1 MIAELDARARPEVV
15 IASSSSGLPA
25 SQFISGCKNAPQ
37 RVLVAHPFNPPHL
50 VPLVEVVPH
59 PGTDKRTVNTALA
72 FYRRL
77 GKIPILIR
85 HEVPGFVANRLQA
98 AVNNEAYSLVSR
110 GVVSARDLDAAM
122 TTGPGLRWALNGPLV
137 INTLGGGGSKDGFC
151 QRLERLGPEIRSWEE
166 DISAHRFTWTE
177 DEQNLLKER
186 VGQYLDEIDL
196 SEIVTERD
204 RALLEVLRAKSK
216 SEVLV

>member
-1 MIAELDARARPEVV
+1 MV
-15 IASSSSGLPA
+15 
-25 SQFISGCKNAPQ
+25 
-37 RVLVAHPFNPPHL
+37 HPFNPPHL
-50 VPLVEVVPH
+50 VPLVEIVPH
-59 PGTDKRTVNTALA
+59 PGTDKRTVNIALA
-72 FYRRL
+72 FYRKL

-110 GVVSARDLDAAM
+110 GVVSARDLDVAM

-137 INTLGGGGSKDGFC
+137 TNTLGGGGTKDGFC
-151 QRLERLGPEIRSWEE
+151 QRLGRLGPEIRVWEE
-166 DISAHRFTWTE
+166 DISAHRFTWTK

-196 SEIVTERD
+196 SEIVTQRD

-216 SEVLV
+216 SEALV

>member
-1 MIAELDARARPEVV
+1 M
-15 IASSSSGLPA
+15 
-25 SQFISGCKNAPQ
+25 
-37 RVLVAHPFNPPHL
+37 LVAHPFNPPHL

-59 PGTDKRTVNTALA
+59 PGTDKRIIDTALA

-137 INTLGGGGSKDGFC
+137 TNTLGGGGGKDGFS
-151 QRLERLGPEIRSWEE
+151 QRLERLGPGIRAWEE
-166 DISAHRFTWTE
+166 DIMAQRFTWTE
-177 DEQNLLKER
+177 DEQNKLKEQ
-186 VGQYLDEIDL
+186 VDQYLDQINL
-196 SEIVTERD
+196 SEIVTQRD
-204 RALLEVLRAKSK
+204 WALLEILQAKAKS
-216 SEVLV
+216 EALV